1 MTMKHMFTFLVVAFL
16 ATGILKAAVGDK
28 FTVDGIEYVI
38 LSEDPNEVAV
48 GESVSFVG
56 TTANIP
62 ATVMNGAT
70 TYTVTELAN
79 YGLKNKPSLTSVT
92 LPETVK
98 KIGSHALRDTGITS
112 MLIPNSVDTIEAF
125 AFYGCTALTSVELG
139 NGVKFIGLY
148 TFNDCSNLQT
158 VKIGTGMIKMNY
170 VFVDCPLLIDVTC
183 LAVTPPE
190 VNGTF
195 GGTTS
200 TSIATATLSVP
211 SGSVSAYQGAS
222 TWKNFGTIQAVTP
235 TAVHAVLEPSVAL
248 YSGKGSVLLTS
259 DASTPVAVYTLTGG
273 KVYENMHTAGTSHIA
288 LPQGVYLVKV
298 GAAQEKVVVW

>member
-16 ATGILKAAVGDK
+16 ATGILKAAVGDT

-48 GESVSFVG
+48 GESVSFAG

-70 TYTVTELAN
+70 PYTVTALAS
-79 YGLKNKPSLTSVT
+79 YGLRNKPSLTSVT

-98 KIGSHALRDTGITS
+98 KIGPHALRDTGITS
-112 MLIPNSVDTIEAF
+112 MLIPNSVDTIGGF

-139 NGVKFIGLY
+139 NGVKYIHMH
-148 TFNDCSNLQT
+148 TFRACSNLET
-158 VKIGTGMIKMNY
+158 VKIGTGMIKMDYY
-170 VFVDCPLLIDVTC
+170 VFADCPLLTDVTC
-183 LAVTPPE
+183 LAVTPPKLY
-190 VNGTF
+190 GTF
-195 GGTTS
+195 GGTTP
-200 TSIATATLSVP
+200 IATATLSVP

-222 TWKNFGTIQAVTP
+222 TWENFGTIQAVTP

-259 DASTPVAVYTLTGG
+259 DTATPVAVYTLTGG

>member
-16 ATGILKAAVGDK
+16 ATGILKAAVGDT

-38 LSEDPNEVAV
+38 LSEDLNEVAV
-48 GESVSFVG
+48 GESVSFGG

-70 TYTVTELAN
+70 TYTVTELAD
-79 YGLKNKPSLTSVT
+79 YGLQDKSSLTSVT

-98 KIGSHALRDTGITS
+98 KIGGHALRGTGITS

-139 NGVKFIGLY
+139 NGVKFMGSY
-148 TFNDCSNLQT
+148 TFEACSNLQT

-170 VFVDCPLLIDVTC
+170 VFVDCPLLKDVTC
-183 LAVTPPE
+183 LAVTPPK
-190 VNGTF
+190 VDRTF
-195 GGTTS
+195 GGTTP
-200 TSIATATLSVP
+200 IATATLSVP
-211 SGSVSAYQGAS
+211 SGSVSAYEGAS
-222 TWKNFGTIQAVTP
+222 IWENFGTIQAVTP

-259 DASTPVAVYTLTGG
+259 DAATPVAVYTLTGG

>member
-16 ATGILKAAVGDK
+16 ATGILKAAVGDT

-48 GESVSFVG
+48 GESVSFAG

-70 TYTVTELAN
+70 TYTVTALAN
-79 YGLKNKPSLTSVT
+79 YALQNKPSLTSVT

-98 KIGSHALRDTGITS
+98 KIGSHALRGTGITS
-112 MLIPNSVDTIEAF
+112 MLIPNSVDTIGGF

-139 NGVKFIGLY
+139 NGVKFIDIY
-148 TFNDCSNLQT
+148 TFHGCSNLQT
-158 VKIGTGMIKMNY
+158 VKIGTGMIKMDY
-170 VFVDCPLLIDVTC
+170 VFADCPLLTDVTC
-183 LAVTPPE
+183 LAVTPPQL
-190 VNGTF
+190 NGTF
-195 GGTTS
+195 GGTTP
-200 TSIATATLSVP
+200 IATATLSVP

-222 TWKNFGTIQAVTP
+222 TWENFGTIQAVTP
-235 TAVHAVLEPSVAL
+235 IAVHAVLEPSVAL

-259 DASTPVAVYTLTGG
+259 DTATPVAVYTLTGG

>member
-16 ATGILKAAVGDK
+16 ATGILKAAVGDT

-38 LSEDPNEVAV
+38 SSEDLNEVAV
-48 GESVSFVG
+48 GENVSFGG

-62 ATVMNGAT
+62 ATVTNGAT
-70 TYTVTELAN
+70 TYTVTALAS
-79 YGLKNKPSLTSVT
+79 YGLNHKPSLTSVT

-98 KIGSHALRDTGITS
+98 KIGVHALRNTGITS
-112 MLIPNSVDTIEAF
+112 MLIPNSVDSILGF

-139 NGVKFIGLY
+139 NGVKFIDSY
-148 TFNDCSNLQT
+148 TFHGCSNLQT

-170 VFVDCPLLIDVTC
+170 VFADCPLLADVTC
-183 LAVTPPE
+183 LAVTPPQL
-190 VNGTF
+190 NGTF
-195 GGTTS
+195 GGT

-259 DASTPVAVYTLTGG
+259 DTATPVAVYTLTGG

>member
-16 ATGILKAAVGDK
+16 ATGILKAAVGDT

-48 GESVSFVG
+48 GESVSFAG

-70 TYTVTELAN
+70 TYTVTALAN
-79 YGLKNKPSLTSVT
+79 YALQNKPSLTSVT

-98 KIGSHALRDTGITS
+98 KIGSHALRGTGITS
-112 MLIPNSVDTIEAF
+112 MLIPNSVDTIGGF

-139 NGVKFIGLY
+139 NGVKFIDMY

-158 VKIGTGMIKMNY
+158 VKIGTGMIKMDY
-170 VFVDCPLLIDVTC
+170 VFADCPLLTDVTC
-183 LAVTPPE
+183 LAVTPPQL
-190 VNGTF
+190 NGTF
-195 GGTTS
+195 GGTTP
-200 TSIATATLSVP
+200 IATATLSVP

-222 TWKNFGTIQAVTP
+222 TWENFGTIQAVTP
-235 TAVHAVLEPSVAL
+235 IAVHAVLEPSVAL

-259 DASTPVAVYTLTGG
+259 DTATPVAVYTLTGG

>member
-16 ATGILKAAVGDK
+16 ATGILKAAVGDT

-48 GESVSFVG
+48 GESVSFGG

-70 TYTVTELAN
+70 PYTVTALAD
-79 YGLKNKPSLTSVT
+79 YGLQDKSSLTSVT

-98 KIGSHALRDTGITS
+98 KIGGHALRGTGITS

-139 NGVKFIGLY
+139 NGVKFMGSY
-148 TFNDCSNLQT
+148 TFEACSNLQT

-170 VFVDCPLLIDVTC
+170 SVFKDCPLLTDVTC
-183 LAVTPPE
+183 LAVTPPK
-190 VNGTF
+190 VDRTF
-195 GGTTS
+195 GGTTP
-200 TSIATATLSVP
+200 IATATLSVP

-222 TWKNFGTIQAVTP
+222 IWENFGTIQAVTP

-259 DASTPVAVYTLTGG
+259 DAATPVAVYTLTGG

>member
-1 MTMKHMFTFLVVAFL
+1 MKHMFTFLVVAFL
-16 ATGILKAAVGDK
+16 ATGILKAAVGDT

-38 LSEDPNEVAV
+38 LSEDLNEVAV
-48 GESVSFVG
+48 GESVSFAG

-70 TYTVTELAN
+70 TYTVTALAD
-79 YGLKNKPSLTSVT
+79 YGLNHKPSLTSVT

-98 KIGSHALRDTGITS
+98 KIGAHALRGTGITS
-112 MLIPNSVDTIEAF
+112 MLIPNSVDTIGGF

-139 NGVKFIGLY
+139 NGVKFIDIY
-148 TFNDCSNLQT
+148 TFHGCSNLQT
-158 VKIGTGMIKMNY
+158 VKIGTGMIKMDY
-170 VFVDCPLLIDVTC
+170 VFADCPLLTDVTC

-190 VNGTF
+190 LDGTF
-195 GGTTS
+195 GGTTP
-200 TSIATATLSVP
+200 IATATLSVP

-259 DASTPVAVYTLTGG
+259 DAATPVAVYTLTGG

>member
-1 MTMKHMFTFLVVAFL
+1 MKHMFTFLVVAFL
-16 ATGILKAAVGDK
+16 ATGILKAAVGDT

-48 GESVSFVG
+48 GESVSFAG

-70 TYTVTELAN
+70 TYTVTALAN
-79 YGLKNKPSLTSVT
+79 YALQNKPSLTSVT

-98 KIGSHALRDTGITS
+98 KIGSHALRGTGITS
-112 MLIPNSVDTIEAF
+112 MLIPNSVDTIGGF

-139 NGVKFIGLY
+139 NGVKFIDIY
-148 TFNDCSNLQT
+148 TFHGCSNLQT
-158 VKIGTGMIKMNY
+158 VKIGTGMIKMDY
-170 VFVDCPLLIDVTC
+170 VFADCPLLTDVTC
-183 LAVTPPE
+183 LAVTPPQL
-190 VNGTF
+190 NGTF
-195 GGTTS
+195 GGTTP
-200 TSIATATLSVP
+200 IATATLSVP

-222 TWKNFGTIQAVTP
+222 TWENFGTIQAVTP
-235 TAVHAVLEPSVAL
+235 IAVHAVLEPSVAL

-259 DASTPVAVYTLTGG
+259 DTATPVAVYTLTGG

-298 GAAQEKVVVW
+298 GATQEKVVVW

>member
-1 MTMKHMFTFLVVAFL
+1 MKHMFTFLVVAFL
-16 ATGILKAAVGDK
+16 ATGILKAAVGDT

-38 LSEDPNEVAV
+38 KSEDPNEVAV
-48 GESVSFVG
+48 GESVSFAG

-70 TYTVTELAN
+70 TYTVTALAD
-79 YGLKNKPSLTSVT
+79 YGLNHKPSLTSVT

-98 KIGSHALRDTGITS
+98 KIGSHALRNTGITS
-112 MLIPNSVDTIEAF
+112 MLIPNSVDTIGGF

-139 NGVKFIGLY
+139 NGVKFIDIY
-148 TFNDCSNLQT
+148 TFHGCSNLQT
-158 VKIGTGMIKMNY
+158 VKIGTGMIKMDY
-170 VFVDCPLLIDVTC
+170 VFADCPLLTDVTC
-183 LAVTPPE
+183 LAVTPPQL
-190 VNGTF
+190 NGTF
-195 GGTTS
+195 GGTTP
-200 TSIATATLSVP
+200 IATATLSVP

-259 DASTPVAVYTLTGG
+259 DTATPVAVYTLTGG

>member
-16 ATGILKAAVGDK
+16 ATGILKAAVGDT

-38 LSEDPNEVAV
+38 LSEDLNEVAV
-48 GESVSFVG
+48 GESVSFGG

-70 TYTVTELAN
+70 PYTVTALAD
-79 YGLKNKPSLTSVT
+79 YGLQDKSSLTSVT

-98 KIGSHALRDTGITS
+98 KIGAHVLRGTGITS

-139 NGVKFIGLY
+139 NGVKFMGSY
-148 TFNDCSNLQT
+148 TFEACSNLQT
-158 VKIGTGMIKMNY
+158 VKIGTGMIEMDY
-170 VFVDCPLLIDVTC
+170 SVFADCPQLADVTC
-183 LAVTPPE
+183 LAVTPPK
-190 VNGTF
+190 VDRTF
-195 GGTTS
+195 GGTTPI
-200 TSIATATLSVP
+200 TTATLSVP
-211 SGSVSAYQGAS
+211 SGSVSAYEGAS
-222 TWKNFGTIQAVTP
+222 IWENFGTIQAVTP

-259 DASTPVAVYTLTGG
+259 DTATPVAVYTLTGG

>member
-1 MTMKHMFTFLVVAFL
+1 MKHMFTFLVVAFL
-16 ATGILKAAVGDK
+16 ATGILKAAVGDT

-38 LSEDPNEVAV
+38 SSEDPNEVAV
-48 GESVSFVG
+48 GESVSFGG

-70 TYTVTELAN
+70 TYTVTALAS
-79 YGLKNKPSLTSVT
+79 YGLRNKPSLTSVK

-98 KIGSHALRDTGITS
+98 KIGPHALRGTGITS
-112 MLIPNSVDTIEAF
+112 MLIPNSVDTIEGF

-139 NGVKFIGLY
+139 NGVKYIHMH
-148 TFNDCSNLQT
+148 TFRACSNLET
-158 VKIGTGMIKMNY
+158 VKIGTGMIKMDYY
-170 VFVDCPLLIDVTC
+170 VFADCPLLTDVTC
-183 LAVTPPE
+183 LAVIPPRLG
-190 VNGTF
+190 GTF
-195 GGTTS
+195 GGTTP
-200 TSIATATLSVP
+200 IATATLSVP

-235 TAVHAVLEPSVAL
+235 IAVHAVLEPSVAL

-259 DASTPVAVYTLTGG
+259 DTATPVAVYTLTGG

>member
-1 MTMKHMFTFLVVAFL
+1 MKHMFTFLVVAFL
-16 ATGILKAAVGDK
+16 ATGILKAAVGDT
-28 FTVDGIEYVI
+28 FTVDDIEYVI
-38 LSEDPNEVAV
+38 KSEDPNEVAV
-48 GESVSFVG
+48 GKSVSFGG

-70 TYTVTELAN
+70 PYTVTALAD
-79 YGLKNKPSLTSVT
+79 YGLRNKPSLTSVT

-98 KIGSHALRDTGITS
+98 KIGGHALRNTGITS

-125 AFYGCTALTSVELG
+125 AFYECTALTSVELG
-139 NGVKFIGLY
+139 NGVKYIDLY
-148 TFNDCSNLQT
+148 TFEACSNLQT
-158 VKIGTGMIKMNY
+158 VKIGTGMIKMDYY
-170 VFVDCPLLIDVTC
+170 VFADCPLLTDVTC
-183 LAVTPPE
+183 LAVTPPQL
-190 VNGTF
+190 NGTF
-195 GGTTS
+195 GGTTP
-200 TSIATATLSVP
+200 IATATLSVP

-222 TWKNFGTIQAVTP
+222 TWKNFGTIQAVTS

-259 DASTPVAVYTLTGG
+259 DAATPVAVYTLTGG

>member
-1 MTMKHMFTFLVVAFL
+1 MKHMFTFLVVAFL
-16 ATGILKAAVGDK
+16 ATGILKAAVGDT

-48 GESVSFVG
+48 GESVSFAG

-70 TYTVTELAN
+70 TYTVTALAN
-79 YGLKNKPSLTSVT
+79 YALQNKPSLTSVT

-98 KIGSHALRDTGITS
+98 KIGAHALRDTGITS
-112 MLIPNSVDTIEAF
+112 MLIPNSVDTIGGF

-139 NGVKFIGLY
+139 NGVKFIDMY

-170 VFVDCPLLIDVTC
+170 VFVDCPLLADVTC
-183 LAVTPPE
+183 LAVTPPQLI
-190 VNGTF
+190 GTF
-195 GGTTS
+195 GGTTP
-200 TSIATATLSVP
+200 IATATLSVP

-235 TAVHAVLEPSVAL
+235 IAVHAVLEPSVAL

-259 DASTPVAVYTLTGG
+259 DTATPVAVYTLTGG

-298 GAAQEKVVVW
+298 GATQEKVVVW

>member
-16 ATGILKAAVGDK
+16 ATGILKAAVGDT

-48 GESVSFVG
+48 GESVSFAG

-70 TYTVTELAN
+70 TYTVTALAN
-79 YGLKNKPSLTSVT
+79 YALQNKPSLTSVT

-98 KIGSHALRDTGITS
+98 KIGAHALRDTGITS
-112 MLIPNSVDTIEAF
+112 MLIPNSVDTIGGF

-139 NGVKFIGLY
+139 NGVKFIDIY
-148 TFNDCSNLQT
+148 TFHGCSNLQT
-158 VKIGTGMIKMNY
+158 VKIGTGMIKMDY
-170 VFVDCPLLIDVTC
+170 VFADCPLLTDVTC
-183 LAVTPPE
+183 LAVTPPQL
-190 VNGTF
+190 NGTF
-195 GGTTS
+195 GGTTP
-200 TSIATATLSVP
+200 IATATLSVP

-222 TWKNFGTIQAVTP
+222 TWENFGTIQAVTP
-235 TAVHAVLEPSVAL
+235 IAVHAVLEPSVAL

-259 DASTPVAVYTLTGG
+259 DTATPVAVYTLTGG

>member
-1 MTMKHMFTFLVVAFL
+1 MKHMFTFLVVAFL
-16 ATGILKAAVGDK
+16 ATGILKAAVGDT

-38 LSEDPNEVAV
+38 LSEDLNEVAV
-48 GESVSFVG
+48 GESVSFGG

-70 TYTVTELAN
+70 PYTVTALAD
-79 YGLKNKPSLTSVT
+79 YGLQDKSSLTSVT

-98 KIGSHALRDTGITS
+98 KIGAHVLRGTGITS

-139 NGVKFIGLY
+139 NGVKFMGSY
-148 TFNDCSNLQT
+148 TFEACSNLQT

-170 VFVDCPLLIDVTC
+170 SVFKDCPLLTDVTC
-183 LAVTPPE
+183 LAVTPPQI
-190 VNGTF
+190 NGTF
-195 GGTTS
+195 GGTTPI
-200 TSIATATLSVP
+200 TTATLSVP
-211 SGSVSAYQGAS
+211 SGSESAYEGAS
-222 TWKNFGTIQAVTP
+222 IWENFGTIQAVTP

-259 DASTPVAVYTLTGG
+259 DAATPVAVYTLTGG

>member
-16 ATGILKAAVGDK
+16 ATGILKAAVGDT

-48 GESVSFVG
+48 GESVSFAG

-70 TYTVTELAN
+70 TYTVTALAD
-79 YGLKNKPSLTSVT
+79 YALQNKPSLTSVT

-98 KIGSHALRDTGITS
+98 KIGAHALRDTGITS
-112 MLIPNSVDTIEAF
+112 MLIPNSVDTIGGF

-139 NGVKFIGLY
+139 NGVKFIDIY
-148 TFNDCSNLQT
+148 TFHGCSNLQT
-158 VKIGTGMIKMNY
+158 VKIGTGMIKMDY
-170 VFVDCPLLIDVTC
+170 VFADCPLLTDVTC
-183 LAVTPPE
+183 LAVTPPQL
-190 VNGTF
+190 NGTF
-195 GGTTS
+195 GGTTP
-200 TSIATATLSVP
+200 IATATLSVP

-259 DASTPVAVYTLTGG
+259 DAATPVAVYTLTGG

>member
-16 ATGILKAAVGDK
+16 ATGILKAAVGDT

-38 LSEDPNEVAV
+38 LSEDLNEVAV
-48 GESVSFVG
+48 GESVSFGG

-70 TYTVTELAN
+70 TYTVTALAD
-79 YGLKNKPSLTSVT
+79 YGLRNKPSLTSVT

-98 KIGSHALRDTGITS
+98 KIGQHALRDTGITS

-139 NGVKFIGLY
+139 NGVKFIDMY
-148 TFNDCSNLQT
+148 TFMACSNLQT
-158 VKIGTGMIKMNY
+158 VKIGTGMIEMGY
-170 VFVDCPLLIDVTC
+170 VFVDCPLLTDVTC
-183 LAVTPPE
+183 LAVTPPQL
-190 VNGTF
+190 NGTF
-195 GGTTS
+195 GGTTP
-200 TSIATATLSVP
+200 IATATLSVP
-211 SGSVSAYQGAS
+211 SGSVSAYEGAS

-259 DASTPVAVYTLTGG
+259 DAATPVAVYTLTGG

>member
-1 MTMKHMFTFLVVAFL
+1 MKHMFTFLVVAFL
-16 ATGILKAAVGDK
+16 ATGILKAAVGDT

-48 GESVSFVG
+48 GESVSFAG

-70 TYTVTELAN
+70 TYTVTALAN
-79 YGLKNKPSLTSVT
+79 YALQNKPSLTSVT

-98 KIGSHALRDTGITS
+98 KIGAHALRDTGITS
-112 MLIPNSVDTIEAF
+112 MLIPNSVDTIGGF

-139 NGVKFIGLY
+139 NGVKFIDML
-148 TFNDCSNLQT
+148 TFHSCSNLQT
-158 VKIGTGMIKMNY
+158 VKIGTGMIKMDY
-170 VFVDCPLLIDVTC
+170 VFADCPLLTDVTC

-190 VNGTF
+190 LYGTF
-195 GGTTS
+195 GGTTA
-200 TSIATATLSVP
+200 TAIATATLSVP

-235 TAVHAVLEPSVAL
+235 IAVHAVLEPSVAL

-259 DASTPVAVYTLTGG
+259 DTATPVAVYTLTGG

-298 GAAQEKVVVW
+298 GATQEKVVVW

>member
-1 MTMKHMFTFLVVAFL
+1 MKHMFTFLVVAFL
-16 ATGILKAAVGDK
+16 ATGILKAAVGDT
-28 FTVDGIEYVI
+28 FTVDDIEYVI
-38 LSEDPNEVAV
+38 KSEDPNEVAV
-48 GESVSFVG
+48 GKSVSFAG

-70 TYTVTELAN
+70 TYTVTALAN
-79 YGLKNKPSLTSVT
+79 YALQKKPSLTSVT
-92 LPETVK
+92 LPKTVK
-98 KIGSHALRDTGITS
+98 KIGAHALRDTGITS
-112 MLIPNSVDTIEAF
+112 MLIPNSVDTIGGF

-139 NGVKFIGLY
+139 NGVKFIDMY

-170 VFVDCPLLIDVTC
+170 VFVDCPLLADVTC
-183 LAVTPPE
+183 LAVTPPQLI
-190 VNGTF
+190 GTF
-195 GGTTS
+195 GGTTP
-200 TSIATATLSVP
+200 IATATLSVP

-235 TAVHAVLEPSVAL
+235 IAVHAVLEPSVAL

-259 DASTPVAVYTLTGG
+259 DTATPVAVYTLTGG

>member
-16 ATGILKAAVGDK
+16 ATGILKAAVGDT

-38 LSEDPNEVAV
+38 LSEDLNEVAV
-48 GESVSFVG
+48 GESVSFAG

-70 TYTVTELAN
+70 TYTVTALAN
-79 YGLKNKPSLTSVT
+79 YGLNHKPSLTSVT

-98 KIGSHALRDTGITS
+98 KIGGHALRGTGITS

-139 NGVKFIGLY
+139 NGVKFIDMH

-158 VKIGTGMIKMNY
+158 VKIGTGMIKMDYY
-170 VFVDCPLLIDVTC
+170 VFADCPLLTDVTC

-190 VNGTF
+190 LDGTF
-195 GGTTS
+195 GGTTP
-200 TSIATATLSVP
+200 IATATLSVP

-259 DASTPVAVYTLTGG
+259 DAATPVAVYTLTGG

>member
-16 ATGILKAAVGDK
+16 ATGILKAAVGDT

-48 GESVSFVG
+48 GESVSFAG

-70 TYTVTELAN
+70 TYTVTALAN
-79 YGLKNKPSLTSVT
+79 YALQNKPSLTSVT

-98 KIGSHALRDTGITS
+98 KIGSHALRGTGITS
-112 MLIPNSVDTIEAF
+112 MLIPNSVDTIGGF

-139 NGVKFIGLY
+139 NGVKFIDIY
-148 TFNDCSNLQT
+148 TFHGCSNLQT
-158 VKIGTGMIKMNY
+158 VKIGTGMIKMDY
-170 VFVDCPLLIDVTC
+170 VFADCPLLTDVTC
-183 LAVTPPE
+183 LAVTPPQL
-190 VNGTF
+190 NGTF
-195 GGTTS
+195 GGTTP
-200 TSIATATLSVP
+200 IATATLSVP

-222 TWKNFGTIQAVTP
+222 TWENFGTIQAVTP
-235 TAVHAVLEPSVAL
+235 IAVHAVLEPSVAL

-259 DASTPVAVYTLTGG
+259 DTATPVAVYTLTGG

-298 GAAQEKVVVW
+298 GATQEKVVVW

>member
-1 MTMKHMFTFLVVAFL
+1 MKHMFTFLVVAFL
-16 ATGILKAAVGDK
+16 ATGILKAAVGDT

-48 GESVSFVG
+48 GESVSFAG

-70 TYTVTELAN
+70 PYTVTALAS
-79 YGLKNKPSLTSVT
+79 YGLRNKPSLTSVT

-98 KIGSHALRDTGITS
+98 KIGPHALRDTGITS
-112 MLIPNSVDTIEAF
+112 MLIPNSVDTIEGF

-139 NGVKFIGLY
+139 NGVKYIHMH
-148 TFNDCSNLQT
+148 TFRACSNLET
-158 VKIGTGMIKMNY
+158 VKIGTGMIKMDYY
-170 VFVDCPLLIDVTC
+170 VFADCPLLTDVTC
-183 LAVTPPE
+183 LAVTPPKLY
-190 VNGTF
+190 GTF
-195 GGTTS
+195 GGTTP
-200 TSIATATLSVP
+200 IATATLSVP
-211 SGSVSAYQGAS
+211 SGSVSAYQGAL
-222 TWKNFGTIQAVTP
+222 TWENFGTIQAVTP

-259 DASTPVAVYTLTGG
+259 DAAAPVAVYTLTGG

>member
-16 ATGILKAAVGDK
+16 ATGILKAAVGDT

-48 GESVSFVG
+48 GESVSFGG

-70 TYTVTELAN
+70 PYTVTALAD
-79 YGLKNKPSLTSVT
+79 YGLQDKSSLTSVT

-98 KIGSHALRDTGITS
+98 KIGGHALRGTGITS

-139 NGVKFIGLY
+139 NGVKFMGSY
-148 TFNDCSNLQT
+148 TFEACSNLQT

-170 VFVDCPLLIDVTC
+170 SVFKDCPLLTDVTC
-183 LAVTPPE
+183 LAVTPPQI
-190 VNGTF
+190 NGTF
-195 GGTTS
+195 GGTTPI
-200 TSIATATLSVP
+200 TTATLSVP
-211 SGSVSAYQGAS
+211 SGSVSAYEGAL
-222 TWKNFGTIQAVTP
+222 TWENFGTIQAVTP

-259 DASTPVAVYTLTGG
+259 DAATPVAVYTLTGG

>member
-16 ATGILKAAVGDK
+16 ATGILKAAVGDT
-28 FTVDGIEYVI
+28 FTVDDIEYVI
-38 LSEDPNEVAV
+38 SSEDPNEVAV
-48 GESVSFVG
+48 GKSVSFGG

-70 TYTVTELAN
+70 TYTVTALAN
-79 YGLKNKPSLTSVT
+79 YGLRNKPSLTSVT

-98 KIGSHALRDTGITS
+98 KIGSHALRGTGITS
-112 MLIPNSVDTIEAF
+112 MLIPNSVDTIGGF

-139 NGVKFIGLY
+139 NGVKFIDIY
-148 TFNDCSNLQT
+148 TFHGCSNLQT
-158 VKIGTGMIKMNY
+158 VKIGTGMIKMNN
-170 VFVDCPLLIDVTC
+170 VFADCPLLTDVTC

-195 GGTTS
+195 GGTTP
-200 TSIATATLSVP
+200 IATATLSVP

-259 DASTPVAVYTLTGG
+259 DTATPVAVYTLTGG

>member
-1 MTMKHMFTFLVVAFL
+1 MKHMFTFLVVAFL

-38 LSEDPNEVAV
+38 KSEDPNEVAV
-48 GESVSFVG
+48 GESVSFGG

-70 TYTVTELAN
+70 PYTVTALASN
-79 YGLKNKPSLTSVT
+79 GLSYKPSLTSVT

-98 KIGSHALRDTGITS
+98 KIGPHALRNTGITS
-112 MLIPNSVDTIEAF
+112 MLIPNSVDTIGGF
-125 AFYGCTALTSVELG
+125 AFCECTALTSAELG
-139 NGVKFIGLY
+139 NGVKFIDIY
-148 TFNDCSNLQT
+148 TFLGCSNLQT

-170 VFVDCPLLIDVTC
+170 VFVDCPLLKDVTC

-195 GGTTS
+195 GGTTP
-200 TSIATATLSVP
+200 IATATLSVP
-211 SGSVSAYQGAS
+211 SGSVSAYQVAS
-222 TWKNFGTIQAVTP
+222 IWENFGTIQAVTP
-235 TAVHAVLEPSVAL
+235 IAVHAVLEPSVAL

-259 DASTPVAVYTLTGG
+259 DTATPVAVYTLTGG

>member
-16 ATGILKAAVGDK
+16 ATGILKAAVGDT

-38 LSEDPNEVAV
+38 KSEDPNEVAV
-48 GESVSFVG
+48 GKSVSFGG

-70 TYTVTELAN
+70 PYTVTALAD
-79 YGLKNKPSLTSVT
+79 YGLWNKPSLTSVT

-98 KIGSHALRDTGITS
+98 KIGGHALRNTGITS

-125 AFYGCTALTSVELG
+125 AFYECTALTSVELG
-139 NGVKFIGLY
+139 NGVKFIDMY
-148 TFNDCSNLQT
+148 TFMACSNLQT
-158 VKIGTGMIKMNY
+158 VKIGTGMIKMDYY
-170 VFVDCPLLIDVTC
+170 VFADCPLLANVTC

-190 VNGTF
+190 LDGTF
-195 GGTTS
+195 GGTTP
-200 TSIATATLSVP
+200 IATATLSVP
-211 SGSVSAYQGAS
+211 SGSVSAYQGAL
-222 TWKNFGTIQAVTP
+222 TWENFGTIQDVTS

-259 DASTPVAVYTLTGG
+259 DAATPVAVYTLTGG

>member
-16 ATGILKAAVGDK
+16 ATGILKAAVGET

-38 LSEDPNEVAV
+38 KSEDPNEVAV
-48 GESVSFVG
+48 GESVSFGG

-70 TYTVTELAN
+70 TYTVTALAD
-79 YGLKNKPSLTSVT
+79 YGLRNKPSLTSVT

-98 KIGSHALRDTGITS
+98 KIGGHALRGTGITS

-139 NGVKFIGLY
+139 NGVKFIGMH
-148 TFNDCSNLQT
+148 TFRACSNLQT
-158 VKIGTGMIKMNY
+158 VKIGTGMIKMDYY
-170 VFVDCPLLIDVTC
+170 VFADCPLLADVTC

-190 VNGTF
+190 LDGTF
-195 GGTTS
+195 GGTTP
-200 TSIATATLSVP
+200 IATATLSVP

-222 TWKNFGTIQAVTP
+222 TWGDFGTIQAVTP

-259 DASTPVAVYTLTGG
+259 DTATPVAVYTLTGG

>member
-16 ATGILKAAVGDK
+16 ATGILKAAVGDT

-48 GESVSFVG
+48 GESVSFAG

-70 TYTVTELAN
+70 TYTVTALAN
-79 YGLKNKPSLTSVT
+79 YALQNKPSLTSVT

-98 KIGSHALRDTGITS
+98 KIGAHALRDTGITS
-112 MLIPNSVDTIEAF
+112 MLIPNSVDTIGGF

-139 NGVKFIGLY
+139 NGVKFIGMH
-148 TFNDCSNLQT
+148 TFRACSNLET
-158 VKIGTGMIKMNY
+158 VKIGTGMIKMDY
-170 VFVDCPLLIDVTC
+170 VFADCPLLTDVTC
-183 LAVTPPE
+183 LAVTPPQLI
-190 VNGTF
+190 GTF
-195 GGTTS
+195 GGTTP
-200 TSIATATLSVP
+200 IATATLSVP
-211 SGSVSAYQGAS
+211 SGSVSAYQEAS
-222 TWKNFGTIQAVTP
+222 TWGNFGTIQAVTP
-235 TAVHAVLEPSVAL
+235 IAVHAVLEPSVAL

-259 DASTPVAVYTLTGG
+259 DTATPVAVYTLTGG

-298 GAAQEKVVVW
+298 GATQEKVVVL

>member
-1 MTMKHMFTFLVVAFL
+1 MKHMFTFLVVAFL
-16 ATGILKAAVGDK
+16 ATGILKAAVGDT

-48 GESVSFVG
+48 GESVSFAG

-70 TYTVTELAN
+70 TYTVTALAN
-79 YGLKNKPSLTSVT
+79 YALQNKPSLTSVT

-98 KIGSHALRDTGITS
+98 KIGAHALRDTGITS
-112 MLIPNSVDTIEAF
+112 MLIPNSVDTIGGF

-139 NGVKFIGLY
+139 NGVKFIDIY
-148 TFNDCSNLQT
+148 TFHGCSNLQT
-158 VKIGTGMIKMNY
+158 VKIGTGMIKMDY
-170 VFVDCPLLIDVTC
+170 VFADCPLLTDVTC
-183 LAVTPPE
+183 LAVTPPQL
-190 VNGTF
+190 NGTF
-195 GGTTS
+195 GGTTP
-200 TSIATATLSVP
+200 IATATLSVP

-222 TWKNFGTIQAVTP
+222 TWENFGTIQAVTP
-235 TAVHAVLEPSVAL
+235 IAVHAVLEPSVAL

-259 DASTPVAVYTLTGG
+259 DTATPVAVYTLTGG

>member
-16 ATGILKAAVGDK
+16 ATGILKAAVGDT

-48 GESVSFVG
+48 GESVSFAG

-70 TYTVTELAN
+70 PYTVTALAN
-79 YGLKNKPSLTSVT
+79 YGLNYKPSLTSVT

-98 KIGSHALRDTGITS
+98 KIGPHALRDTGITS
-112 MLIPNSVDTIEAF
+112 MLIPNSVDTIEGF

-139 NGVKFIGLY
+139 NGVKYIHMH
-148 TFNDCSNLQT
+148 TFRACSNLET
-158 VKIGTGMIKMNY
+158 VKIGTGMIKMDYY
-170 VFVDCPLLIDVTC
+170 VFADCPLLTDVTC
-183 LAVTPPE
+183 LAVTPPKLY
-190 VNGTF
+190 GTF
-195 GGTTS
+195 GGTTP
-200 TSIATATLSVP
+200 IATATLSVP
-211 SGSVSAYQGAS
+211 SGSVSAYQGAL
-222 TWKNFGTIQAVTP
+222 TWENFGTIQAVTP

-259 DASTPVAVYTLTGG
+259 DTATPVAVYTLTGG

>member
-1 MTMKHMFTFLVVAFL
+1 MKHMFTFLVVAFL
-16 ATGILKAAVGDK
+16 ATGILKAAVGDT

-48 GESVSFVG
+48 GESVSFAG

-70 TYTVTELAN
+70 TYTVTALAN
-79 YGLKNKPSLTSVT
+79 YALQNKPSLTSVT

-98 KIGSHALRDTGITS
+98 KIGSHALRGTGITS
-112 MLIPNSVDTIEAF
+112 MLIPNSVDTIGGF

-139 NGVKFIGLY
+139 NGVKFIDIY
-148 TFNDCSNLQT
+148 TFHGCSNLQT
-158 VKIGTGMIKMNY
+158 VKIGTGMIKMDY
-170 VFVDCPLLIDVTC
+170 VFADCPLLTDVTC
-183 LAVTPPE
+183 LAVTPPQL
-190 VNGTF
+190 NGTF
-195 GGTTS
+195 GGTTP
-200 TSIATATLSVP
+200 IATATLSVP

-235 TAVHAVLEPSVAL
+235 IAVHAVLEPSVAL

-259 DASTPVAVYTLTGG
+259 DTATPVAVYTLTGG

>member
-1 MTMKHMFTFLVVAFL
+1 MKHMFTFLVVAFL
-16 ATGILKAAVGDK
+16 ATGILKAAVGDT
-28 FTVDGIEYVI
+28 FTVDDIEYVI
-38 LSEDPNEVAV
+38 KSEDPNEVAV
-48 GESVSFVG
+48 GESVSFAG

-70 TYTVTELAN
+70 TYTVTALAN
-79 YGLKNKPSLTSVT
+79 YALQNKPSLTSVT

-98 KIGSHALRDTGITS
+98 KIGSHALRGTGITS
-112 MLIPNSVDTIEAF
+112 MLIPNSVDTIGGF

-139 NGVKFIGLY
+139 NGVKYIHMH
-148 TFNDCSNLQT
+148 TFRACSNLET
-158 VKIGTGMIKMNY
+158 VKIGTGMIKMDY
-170 VFVDCPLLIDVTC
+170 VFADCPLLTDVTC
-183 LAVTPPE
+183 LAVTPPQLI
-190 VNGTF
+190 GTF
-195 GGTTS
+195 GGTTP
-200 TSIATATLSVP
+200 IATATLSVP

-222 TWKNFGTIQAVTP
+222 TWENFGTIQAVTP

-259 DASTPVAVYTLTGG
+259 DTATPVAVYTLTGG

-298 GAAQEKVVVW
+298 GATQEKVVVW

>member
-16 ATGILKAAVGDK
+16 ATGILKAAVGDT

-38 LSEDPNEVAV
+38 SSEDPNEVAV
-48 GESVSFVG
+48 GESVSFGG

-70 TYTVTELAN
+70 PYTVTALAN
-79 YGLKNKPSLTSVT
+79 YGLSLKPSLTSVT

-98 KIGSHALRDTGITS
+98 KIGSHALRGTGITS
-112 MLIPNSVDTIEAF
+112 MLIPNSVDTIGGF

-139 NGVKFIGLY
+139 NGVKFIDMY
-148 TFNDCSNLQT
+148 TFMACSNLQT
-158 VKIGTGMIKMNY
+158 VKIGTGMIKMDYY
-170 VFVDCPLLIDVTC
+170 VFADCPLLANVTC

-190 VNGTF
+190 LDGTF
-195 GGTTS
+195 GGTTP
-200 TSIATATLSVP
+200 IATATLSVP
-211 SGSVSAYQGAS
+211 SGSISAYQGAL
-222 TWKNFGTIQAVTP
+222 TWENFGTIQDVTS

-259 DASTPVAVYTLTGG
+259 DAATPVAVYTLTGG

>member
-1 MTMKHMFTFLVVAFL
+1 MKHMFTFLVVAFL
-16 ATGILKAAVGDK
+16 ATGILKAAVGDT

-48 GESVSFVG
+48 GESVSFAG

-70 TYTVTELAN
+70 TYTVTALAN
-79 YGLKNKPSLTSVT
+79 YALQNKPSLTSVT

-98 KIGSHALRDTGITS
+98 KIGAHALRDTGITS

-139 NGVKFIGLY
+139 NGVKFIDMY

-170 VFVDCPLLIDVTC
+170 VFVDCPLLADVTC
-183 LAVTPPE
+183 LAVTPPQLI
-190 VNGTF
+190 GTF
-195 GGTTS
+195 GGTTP
-200 TSIATATLSVP
+200 IATATLSVP

-235 TAVHAVLEPSVAL
+235 IAVHAVLEPSVAL

-259 DASTPVAVYTLTGG
+259 DTATPVAVYTLTGG

>member
-1 MTMKHMFTFLVVAFL
+1 MKHMFTFLVVAFL
-16 ATGILKAAVGDK
+16 ATGILKAAVGDT

-48 GESVSFVG
+48 GKSVSFGG

-70 TYTVTELAN
+70 PYTVTALVN
-79 YGLKNKPSLTSVT
+79 YGLQNKPSLTSVT

-98 KIGSHALRDTGITS
+98 KIGAHALRGTGITS
-112 MLIPNSVDTIEAF
+112 MLIPNSVDTIGAF

-139 NGVKFIGLY
+139 NGVKFIDSY
-148 TFNDCSNLQT
+148 TFKACSNLQT
-158 VKIGTGMIKMNY
+158 VKIGTGMIKMNS
-170 VFVDCPLLIDVTC
+170 VFADCPLLTDVTC
-183 LAVTPPE
+183 LAVTPPQLI
-190 VNGTF
+190 GTF
-195 GGTTS
+195 GGTTP
-200 TSIATATLSVP
+200 IATATLSVP

-235 TAVHAVLEPSVAL
+235 IAVHAVLEPSVAL

-259 DASTPVAVYTLTGG
+259 DTATPVAVYTLTGG

>member
-1 MTMKHMFTFLVVAFL
+1 MKHMFTFLVVAFL
-16 ATGILKAAVGDK
+16 ATGILKAAVGDT

-48 GESVSFVG
+48 GESVSFAG

-70 TYTVTELAN
+70 TYTVTALAN
-79 YGLKNKPSLTSVT
+79 YALQNKPSLTSVT

-98 KIGSHALRDTGITS
+98 KIGSHALRGTGITS
-112 MLIPNSVDTIEAF
+112 MLIPNSVDTIGGF

-139 NGVKFIGLY
+139 NGVKFIDIY
-148 TFNDCSNLQT
+148 TFHGCSNLQT
-158 VKIGTGMIKMNY
+158 VKIGTGMIKMDY
-170 VFVDCPLLIDVTC
+170 VFADCPLLADVTC
-183 LAVTPPE
+183 LAVTPPQLI
-190 VNGTF
+190 GTF
-195 GGTTS
+195 GGTTP
-200 TSIATATLSVP
+200 IATATLSVP

-235 TAVHAVLEPSVAL
+235 IAVHAVLEPSVAL

-259 DASTPVAVYTLTGG
+259 DTATPVAVYTLTGG

>member
-16 ATGILKAAVGDK
+16 ATGILKAAVGDT

-48 GESVSFVG
+48 GESVSFAG

-70 TYTVTELAN
+70 TYTVTALAN
-79 YGLKNKPSLTSVT
+79 YALQNKPSLTSVT

-98 KIGSHALRDTGITS
+98 KIGAHALRDTGITS
-112 MLIPNSVDTIEAF
+112 MLIPNSVDTIGGF

-139 NGVKFIGLY
+139 NGVKFIGIY
-148 TFNDCSNLQT
+148 TFHGCSNLQT
-158 VKIGTGMIKMNY
+158 VKIGTGMIKMDY
-170 VFVDCPLLIDVTC
+170 VFADCPLLTDVTC
-183 LAVTPPE
+183 LAVTPPQL
-190 VNGTF
+190 NGTF
-195 GGTTS
+195 GGTTP
-200 TSIATATLSVP
+200 IATATLSVP

-222 TWKNFGTIQAVTP
+222 TWENFGTIQAVTP
-235 TAVHAVLEPSVAL
+235 IAVHAVLEPSVAL

-259 DASTPVAVYTLTGG
+259 DTATPVAVYTLTGG

-298 GAAQEKVVVW
+298 GATQEKVVVW